1 MLPVRKQAHLDSDA
15 ADTADAPAAGARLGP
30 ARQREPPVLRS
41 ETGCDT
47 MNATSARP
55 GDAAVPRAPAPFA
68 RDQMIRILIADDH
81 AIVRAGLR
89 QFIADQID
97 MQVTGEAATGDQ
109 AIALVRK
116 QDFDLVL
123 LDISMP
129 DKNGIDTLKAIK
141 QIKPELPVLILSGHA
156 EEQYAVNL
164 LRAGASGYLNK
175 ETASTQLVGAV
186 RTAVQGRKYVSPA
199 LAQVLADGVSS
210 GGDEPLHAQLS
221 QREFQIF
228 CKLAAGQSVS
238 QIAEELHL
246 SVKTVSTYRTR
257 VLEKMGMKSNA
268 DLTYYA
274 VKNGLID

>member
-1 MLPVRKQAHLDSDA
+1 MSGATTTRP
-15 ADTADAPAAGARLGP
+15 ADEPAAL
-30 ARQREPPVLRS
+30 
-41 ETGCDT
+41 
-47 MNATSARP
+47 AT
-55 GDAAVPRAPAPFA
+55 APFA
-68 RDQMIRILIADDH
+68 RYQMIRILIADDH
-81 AIVRAGLR
+81 AIVRAGLK

-97 MQVTGEAATGDQ
+97 MQVTGEAATGDE
-109 AIALVRK
+109 AIALVRA
-116 QDFDLVL
+116 QEFDVVL

-129 DKNGIDTLKAIK
+129 DKNGIDTLKAIR
-141 QIKPELPVLILSGHA
+141 QIRPELPVLILSGHA

-175 ETASTQLVGAV
+175 ETASTQLVGAI

-199 LAQVLADGVSS
+199 LAQVLAEGVT
-210 GGDEPLHAQLS
+210 GGGAEPLHAQLS

-228 CKLAAGQSVS
+228 CKLAAGQAVS
-238 QIAEELHL
+238 QIADELHL

>member
-1 MLPVRKQAHLDSDA
+1 
-15 ADTADAPAAGARLGP
+15 
-30 ARQREPPVLRS
+30 
-41 ETGCDT
+41 
-47 MNATSARP
+47 
-55 GDAAVPRAPAPFA
+55 
-68 RDQMIRILIADDH
+68 MIRILIADDH
-81 AIVRAGLR
+81 AIVRAGLK
-89 QFIADQID
+89 QFIADQLD
-97 MQVTGEAATGDQ
+97 MEVAGEAATG
-109 AIALVRK
+109 AETIALVRT
-116 QDFDLVL
+116 QEFDIVL

-141 QIKPELPVLILSGHA
+141 HIKPELPVLILSAHA

-164 LRAGASGYLNK
+164 LRAGASGYINK

-186 RTAVQGRKYVSPA
+186 RTAVQGRKYVSPT
-199 LAQVLADGVSS
+199 LAQVLAEGIS
-210 GGDEPLHAQLS
+210 GNGDEPLHGSLS

-228 CKLAAGQSVS
+228 CKLAGGQAVS
-238 QIAEELHL
+238 QIADELHL